1 LHKVEADID
10 RVRRLRH
17 PNVLALHGYLLT
29 PYNPAFFPPWSWTKS
44 TTRSTSG
51 FTLIVLTDPVNAPTL
66 ESLLSMYGELRFDR
80 ALPFFSQLVNAVEFL
95 HSNNVIHRGIKPR
108 AIWMG
113 GADGG
118 EIKLA
123 DAAWRQRLVDLNKAD
138 PWVVAPIERRPDSW
152 LCQEAILEPF
162 VYDRARDM
170 FELGELPS

>member
-1 LHKVEADID
+1 M
-10 RVRRLRH
+10 
-17 PNVLALHGYLLT
+17 LALHGYLLT
-29 PYNPAFFPPWSWTKS
+29 PYNPAFFPPWSWSKS

-138 PWVVAPIERRPDSW
+138 QWVVAPTERRPDSW

-170 FELGELPS
+170 FELGELPH